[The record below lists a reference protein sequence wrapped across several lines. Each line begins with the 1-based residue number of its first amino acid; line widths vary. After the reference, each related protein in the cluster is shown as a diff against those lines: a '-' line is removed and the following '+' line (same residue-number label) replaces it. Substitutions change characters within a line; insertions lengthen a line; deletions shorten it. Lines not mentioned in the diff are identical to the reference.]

1 METRPLADPRPPYGR
16 EKVHTETAAEARQ
29 GPLGRPVLYVL
40 IGGLILGGIY
50 LIGTQ
55 IWSNSEDLPPAPT
68 IEPAVPAP
76 DPVPPAV
83 TLTPAPTPTPVPTPL
98 P

>member
-1 METRPLADPRPPYGR
+1 METRPLDPRLPYGR
-16 EKVHTETAAEARQ
+16 DPVHTETAAEARQ

-55 IWSNSEDLPPAPT
+55 IWSTSENLPPAPT

-83 TLTPAPTPTPVPTPL
+83 TMTPAPTPTPVPTPL